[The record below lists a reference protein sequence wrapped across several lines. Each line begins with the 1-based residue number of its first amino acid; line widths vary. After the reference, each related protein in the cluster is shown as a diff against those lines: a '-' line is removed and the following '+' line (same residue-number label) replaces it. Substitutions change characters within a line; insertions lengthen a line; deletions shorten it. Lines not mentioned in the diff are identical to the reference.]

1 MNLKDWGL
9 SYDAALGDRRV
20 LSSDR
25 IRLGFAVSA
34 IAVPSAAAL

>member
-1 MNLKDWGL
+1 
-9 SYDAALGDRRV
+9 V